1 MTKENLLQK
10 IYRLKEERGALI
22 LAHNYQIDE
31 VQEIADYVGDSFGL
45 SQKAAAAQEEVI
57 VFCGVHFM
65 AESAAILA
73 PQKTVLLPDKMAG
86 CPMADMVTPETL
98 RELKEK
104 YPEAAVVTYV
114 NSSAAVKAE
123 SDVCV
128 TSSNALKVVE
138 SLDCE
143 QVLFVPDQNLGQWI
157 KEKTSKEVILWPG
170 YCLTHHQVTVEDVQQ
185 VRAQHP
191 KALLMVHP
199 ECRPEITGLA
209 DAVLSTGGMLVLAQE
224 TLADTII
231 VGTEM
236 GLVYRLQK
244 ENPDKRFYLLSQG
257 LICPNMK
264 YTTLEKIVQSL
275 ETMTSQITVPETIRR
290 KAAVALRRMLEIS
303 I

>member
-1 MTKENLLQK
+1 MIKENLVEE
-10 IYRLKEERGALI
+10 ICALKEKRKALI

-31 VQEIADYVGDSFGL
+31 VQKVADYVGDSFGL

-73 PQKTVLLPDKMAG
+73 PKKIVLLPDKMAG
-86 CPMADMVTPETL
+86 CPMADMVTPEAL

-123 SDVCV
+123 SDICV

-143 QVLFVPDQNLGQWI
+143 QVLFVPDQNLGQWV
-157 KEKTSKEVILWPG
+157 KEKTEKEVILWPG
-170 YCLTHHQVTVEDVQQ
+170 YCLTHHRVTAEDVQQ
-185 VRAQHP
+185 ARAQYP
-191 KALLMVHP
+191 EALLMVHP
-199 ECRPEITGLA
+199 ECRPEITELA
-209 DAVLSTGGMLVLAQE
+209 DAVLSTGGMLALAQE
-224 TLADTII
+224 TSADTII

-244 ENPDKRFYLLSQG
+244 ENPDKQFYLLSQG

-264 YTTLEKIVQSL
+264 YTTLEKIAQAL
-275 ETMTSQITVPETIRR
+275 KTMTPQITVPERIRE
-290 KAAVALRRMLEIS
+290 KAAVALERMLKVRG
-303 I
+303 